1 MDKHNVWSLDFMIK
15 GSKVLMKKMAIFV
28 FLIITIALTNKEVKD
43 YSKWLVNDFNSNYLK
58 DRIHHYFRP
67 IIEEKF
73 LLDSIIKRLPP
84 SSDTTYLMF
93 YRSWCSEYELIGLNR
108 FKSFDFKY
116 SEMTKD
122 SFKFKKNYSLNGI
135 RRNKYFEIKNIKS
148 TINRSKVIDIFQ
160 NRDTFAIIDN
170 PPYCMLQRTRLMSYW
185 IDSSNNFR
193 YSFYN
198 YKIINGSI
206 KLLQLSPNDT
216 MITKE
221 RTNKIYRVRF

>member
-1 MDKHNVWSLDFMIK
+1 MDFMIN
-15 GSKVLMKKMAIFV
+15 GSKILMKKMAIVV
-28 FLIITIALTNKEVKD
+28 FLILTIALTNKEVKD

-58 DRIHHYFRP
+58 DRKNNDYRP

-73 LLDSIIKRLPP
+73 LLDSIMKILPP
-84 SSDTTYLMF
+84 SNDTTYLIF
-93 YRSWCSEYELIGLNR
+93 ERNWCREFEVTGLTR

-122 SFKFKKNYSLNGI
+122 SFMFKKHYALNGI
-135 RRNKYFEIKNIKS
+135 RRSKYFEIKNVKS
-148 TINRSKVIDIFQ
+148 TPNIKKMIDIFQ
-160 NRDTFAIIDN
+160 NKDSFTYTTN
-170 PPYCMLQRTRLMSYW
+170 PSYCVFHINRLMAYW
-185 IDSSNNFR
+185 TDSSNNFK
-193 YSFYN
+193 YAFYDF
-198 YKIINGSI
+198 KRINGAL